1 VAAGRIIRGIGRGL
15 LALAVALF
23 LVLLAM
29 ALHFQLAGPLR
40 QAALAGVALVAGGLA
55 VLWWRRRA
63 AFWGLLLATVAVSA
77 VWYGSIRPSNDRVWA
92 PDVEFG
98 VTGTLAGDV
107 VTLYHVRDFDWS
119 TPETFTGGWE
129 TREYRLSQLTSVDL
143 ISSVWANPAIAHTLM
158 SFGFADGTHVVFSAE
173 IRKQK
178 GEAFTALGGFFRK
191 FDLVLIAADERD
203 ILRLRT
209 DVRREMVSLY
219 RLTAPQE
226 LMQRMFL
233 NYVTL
238 GNDLAAHPRFYNT
251 ATTNCTTVI
260 WQMARE
266 VDPGLPF
273 DYRVALSGWIAG
285 YLQSIGLLPADV
297 PLEVIEAEARV
308 PPVGP
313 AGNDSAAFSARL
325 RAGMG
330 RAADRAAQRARSTDP
345 V

>member
-1 VAAGRIIRGIGRGL
+1 MAAGGIIRGIWRGL
-15 LALAVALF
+15 TALAVAIF
-23 LVLLAM
+23 LILLAM
-29 ALHFQLAGPLR
+29 ALQFQLEPPLR
-40 QAALAGVALVAGGLA
+40 QGMQAGTALAAGGLA
-55 VLWWRRRA
+55 VLWWRRSR
-63 AFWGLLLATVAVSA
+63 AFWGLLVAVVAVAA
-77 VWYGSIRPSNDRVWA
+77 VWYSTIRPSNDRVWA

-98 VTGTLAGDV
+98 VTGTVQGDL
-107 VTLYHVRDFDWS
+107 VTLAHVRNFDWS
-119 TPETFTGGWE
+119 TPDSFAGGWE
-129 TREYRLSQLTSVDL
+129 TREYRLSDLTSVDL

-178 GEAFTALGGFFRK
+178 GEAFTAIGGFFRK

-209 DVRREMVSLY
+209 DLRHETVSLY
-219 RLTAPQE
+219 RLTAPPE

-233 NYVTL
+233 NLVAL
-238 GNDLAAHPRFYNT
+238 GNDLAANPRFYNT

-266 VDPGLPF
+266 VEPGLPLDRRIF
-273 DYRVALSGWIAG
+273 LSGFIAG
-285 YLQSIGLLPADV
+285 YLQRVGLLPADV
-297 PLEVIEAEARV
+297 PLAQIEAEARV

-313 AGNDSAAFSARL
+313 AGPDSAAFSARL

-330 RAADRAAQRARSTDP
+330 R
-345 V
+345 